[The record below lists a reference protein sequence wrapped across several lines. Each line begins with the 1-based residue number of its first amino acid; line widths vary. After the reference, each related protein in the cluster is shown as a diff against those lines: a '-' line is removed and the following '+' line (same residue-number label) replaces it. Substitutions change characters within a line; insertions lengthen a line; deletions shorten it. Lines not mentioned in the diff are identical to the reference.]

1 MGVIP
6 QVADESAFTALA
18 ARHRGELHLHCY
30 RMVGSFEEAE
40 DLVQETLIRAWSK
53 RSSFLGRSTFRA
65 WLYGIATNACLDALR
80 ARSRRV
86 MPPDLG
92 PPGDPSAEP
101 LPFEEVPWLEPY
113 PDRLLDEVQA
123 PDAGPDDRLIARET
137 TELAFLTAI
146 QHLPPRQRAV
156 LIMRDVLGWSAAETA
171 ASLEST
177 VASVN
182 SGLQRAHATLA
193 KHLPRRD
200 SDWLAGSPANTTEQE
215 LLAGMI
221 TAWERGDADGLAAL
235 LSEDA
240 RLVMPPTRSWFLG
253 RDAVATFFSEHAFI
267 RESRIERRAVAAS
280 ANRQPAF
287 GVYRRLPGE
296 RAYTPF
302 ALGVLRIERR
312 AIAEITLF
320 ISPRL
325 FAAHG
330 LAPAM

>member
-1 MGVIP
+1 MEETN
-6 QVADESAFTALA
+6 ESAFAELA
-18 ARHRGELHLHCY
+18 GRHRAELRLHCY
-30 RMVGSFEEAE
+30 RMLGSFEDAE
-40 DLVQETLIRAWSK
+40 DLVQETLLRAWSK
-53 RSSFLGRSTFRA
+53 RSSFEGRSTFRA

-86 MPPDLG
+86 MPSDLG
-92 PPGDPSAEP
+92 PPGDPTAEP
-101 LPFEEVPWLEPY
+101 LPFEEIPWLEPY

-123 PDAGPDDRLIARET
+123 PEARPDDRLIARET
-137 TELAFLTAI
+137 TELAFLAAI

-177 VASVN
+177 VVSVN

-200 SDWLAGSPANTTEQE
+200 SDWLAGAPTNATEQE

-221 TAWERGDADGLAAL
+221 TAWERGDTDALAAL

-240 RLVMPPTRSWFLG
+240 RLVMPPTRSWFVG
-253 RDAVATFFSEHAFI
+253 RDAVATFFAEHAFI

-296 RAYTPF
+296 EAYTPF

-312 AIAEITLF
+312 AIAEIALF